1 MNKIHNAEIICVGTE
16 LLLGE
21 IVNTNAA
28 FIARE
33 LASLGICVYHQ
44 EVVGDNPARLSEVY
58 KKAISRSQLIV
69 LSGGLGPTYD
79 DLTKETVA
87 EVLGLSMTC
96 DETSLERIKAY
107 FAATGRE
114 MTENNEKQAYVP
126 LGGKAIRNDYGTAP
140 GIAVE
145 SADCIT
151 ILLPGPPNELEPMF
165 SERVIPY
172 LSEYTGEHIIS
183 HNINIMGMGES
194 KVETVLKDIMMS
206 SENPTVAPYAKLGEV
221 RLRITARSDDVE
233 KADRMC
239 FDMIECI
246 EKTEVGRYI
255 YGIDVNTIEE
265 AVIAKLKKLHKTI
278 ATAESCTGGLIA
290 KKLTDVPG
298 SSEVFKSGIV
308 SYCNEIKESVLGVDA
323 HTIEKYT
330 AVSANTAMEMA
341 KGARLLLNADI
352 GISATGYAG
361 PDGGTESEPCGT
373 VYIGISTDKGETFER
388 LSYSSMRSR
397 SFIREAAAGR
407 ALLAVLRTLS

>member
-1 MNKIHNAEIICVGTE
+1 MNKIQNAEIICVGTE

-33 LASLGICVYHQ
+33 LASIGICVYHQ

-58 KKAISRSQLIV
+58 KKAIGRSQLVV

-87 EVLGLSMTC
+87 EALGLPMTC
-96 DETSLERIKAY
+96 DEASLERIKAY
-107 FAATGRE
+107 FTATGRE
-114 MTENNEKQAYVP
+114 MTKNNEKQAYVP
-126 LGGKAIRNDYGTAP
+126 LGGKAIKNDYGTAP
-140 GIAVE
+140 GIIVE
-145 SADCIT
+145 GEGHIT

-172 LSEYTGEHIIS
+172 LSKYTGEHIVS
-183 HNINIMGMGES
+183 HNINIMMMGES

-206 SENPTVAPYAKLGEV
+206 AENPTVAPYAKLGEV
-221 RLRITARSDDVE
+221 RLRVTARANE
-233 KADRMC
+233 IGKADLMC
-239 FDMIECI
+239 FDMIERI
-246 EKTEVGRYI
+246 KNTEVGEHI
-255 YGIDVNTIEE
+255 YSIDVNTIEE
-265 AVIAKLKKLHKTI
+265 AVIRKLTELHKTL
-278 ATAESCTGGLIA
+278 ATAESCTGGLIS
-290 KKLTDVPG
+290 KRLTDVPG
-298 SSEVFKSGIV
+298 SSAVFKGGVV
-308 SYCNEIKESVLGVDA
+308 SYCNEVKKSVLGVA
-323 HTIEKYT
+323 SQTIEKYT

-341 KGARLLLNADI
+341 KGARLLLGADI

-373 VYIGISTDKGETFER
+373 VYIGISTDKGEEFER

-397 SFIREAAAGR
+397 SFIREAATGR
-407 ALLAVLRTLS
+407 ALLKVLRSLS

>member
-1 MNKIHNAEIICVGTE
+1 MNKIQNAEIICVGTE

-21 IVNTNAA
+21 IVNTNAP

-58 KKAISRSQLIV
+58 KKAISRSQLVI
-69 LSGGLGPTYD
+69 LTGGLGPTYD

-87 EVLGLSMTC
+87 EVLGLPMTC
-96 DETSLERIKAY
+96 DEASLERIKAY

-114 MTENNEKQAYVP
+114 MTKNNEKQAYVP
-126 LGGKAIRNDYGTAP
+126 LGGKAIKNDYGTAP

-172 LSEYTGEHIIS
+172 LSEYSGEHIVS
-183 HNINIMGMGES
+183 HNINIMIMGES
-194 KVETVLKDIMMS
+194 KIETVLKDIMMN

-221 RLRITARSDDVE
+221 RLRITARSDDID

-239 FDMIECI
+239 FDMIERI
-246 EKTEVGRYI
+246 KNTEVGEHI
-255 YGIDVNTIEE
+255 YGIDVNTVEE
-265 AVIAKLKKLHKTI
+265 AVIKKLTELHKTL
-278 ATAESCTGGLIA
+278 ATAESCTGGLIS
-290 KKLTDVPG
+290 KRLTDVPG
-298 SSEVFKSGIV
+298 SSAVFKSGIV
-308 SYCNEIKESVLGVDA
+308 SYCGEIKESVLGVDPQ
-323 HTIEKYT
+323 TLEKYT
-330 AVSANTAMEMA
+330 EVSANTAMEMA
-341 KGARLLLNADI
+341 KGARLLLGADI

-361 PDGGTESEPCGT
+361 PSGGTESEPCGT
-373 VYIGISTDKGETFER
+373 VYIGISTDKGEEFER

-407 ALLAVLRTLS
+407 ALLKVLRSLS

>member
-1 MNKIHNAEIICVGTE
+1 MNKIQNAEIICVGTE

-58 KKAISRSQLIV
+58 QKAISRSELVI

-87 EVLGLSMTC
+87 EVLGLPMIC
-96 DETSLERIKAY
+96 DEESLERIKAY

-114 MTENNEKQAYVP
+114 MTKNNEKQAYVP
-126 LGGKAIRNDYGTAP
+126 LGGRAIQNDYGTAP

-145 SADCIT
+145 SRDCIT
-151 ILLPGPPNELEPMF
+151 VLLPGPPNELEPMF
-165 SERVIPY
+165 TERIVPY
-172 LSEYTGEHIIS
+172 LSEYTGEHIVS

-194 KVETVLKDIMMS
+194 KVETVLKNLMMS

-221 RLRITARSDDVE
+221 RLRITARANEVDA
-233 KADRMC
+233 ADRMC
-239 FDMIECI
+239 FDMIERI
-246 EKTEVGRYI
+246 KETEVGKYI
-255 YGIDVNTIEE
+255 YGIDIDTIEE
-265 AVIAKLKKLHKTI
+265 AVIKELKKYGKTL

-290 KKLTDVPG
+290 KKLTDIPG

-308 SYCNEIKESVLGVDA
+308 SYCNEVKSSVLGVDKQ
-323 HTIEKYT
+323 TLERCT
-330 AVSANTAMEMA
+330 AVSSNVAMEMA
-341 KGARLLLNADI
+341 RGVRSLLNADI

-361 PDGGTESEPCGT
+361 PDGGTETEPCGT
-373 VYIGISTDKGETFER
+373 VYIGISTERGESFER

-407 ALLAVLRTLS
+407 ALLKVLHTLA